1 MQVSPFDCMHG
12 PAWNSQIYPP
22 PNTSRP
28 IISIMGSVWKVVG
41 HELVGATPH
50 PCTPW
55 DIRRGPMRC
64 RDAVAWRAN
73 WWRSEEAIWQ
83 RKGRC
88 IPFPLISFNFYSRY
102 ALPFGGLVMSSYFE
116 LKGPFGER
124 WFDPHSR
131 SPTLPCTFHRQ
142 KAWRRCSSHHSFFGN
157 WHPTSMMPQWPP
169 SPLPTVSF
177 AFLNSARKLP
187 LGKSPVT
194 WHSLWDICPFE
205 LHLRLSMWT
214 GPKGRQPLFG

>member
-12 PAWNSQIYPP
+12 PAWKSQIYPP
-22 PNTSRP
+22 PKTSRP

-83 RKGRC
+83 REGKR

-102 ALPFGGLVMSSYFE
+102 ALPFSGLVMSSC
-116 LKGPFGER
+116 P
-124 WFDPHSR
+124 
-131 SPTLPCTFHRQ
+131 PTLSL
-142 KAWRRCSSHHSFFGN
+142 K
-157 WHPTSMMPQWPP
+157 
-169 SPLPTVSF
+169 
-177 AFLNSARKLP
+177 AFLGKGGLTHTRARLP
-187 LGKSPVT
+187 YLVPSTAKKHEEGA
-194 WHSLWDICPFE
+194 
-205 LHLRLSMWT
+205 HLITPLAPNFHDASMAALASSNRLFCF
-214 GPKGRQPLFG
+214 P